1 MAALSPA
8 QAPVARGPLRCI
20 GAPESSNPRQTMVVG
35 SLIAARL
42 GAAAHVAPAALHAAL
57 DGSRAPLQRGRV
69 QREGVPGGPRRR
81 YVGAATTAWP
91 RDAIRDVPRRGRA

>member
-57 DGSRAPLQRGRV
+57 DGSGQARCHGHGNAGRWWH
-69 QREGVPGGPRRR
+69 GTGL
-81 YVGAATTAWP
+81 VGAAS
-91 RDAIRDVPRRGRA
+91 RRT